1 MKKLFLAIAL
11 IGVGYWF
18 VGSDSTVA
26 LEQRDGSLTYAG
38 YRFDQA
44 EPIVM
49 SGRVLSRRD
58 YRTGR
63 ESDLSPTDFA
73 LGWGRLEDPA
83 IASQFEFSQSNR
95 WYFWRSQTLP
105 IPKSEIAASAA
116 NVHLIPATDAVR
128 DQLAS
133 VAVGDQVTL
142 RGKLVDVLADD
153 GWRWRSSRSRSD
165 TGRGSCEVL
174 LVDSVSGGR
183 RSI

>member
-1 MKKLFLAIAL
+1 MKRFLLLLTIA
-11 IGVGYWF
+11 GFGYWF
-18 VGSDSTVA
+18 TGSDATVA
-26 LEQRDGSLTYAG
+26 LEQVDGGLAYPG
-38 YRFDQA
+38 YRFDNA
-44 EPIVM
+44 EPIEM
-49 SGRVLSRRD
+49 SGRLLSRRD

-73 LGWGRLEDPA
+73 LGWGRLEDPT
-83 IASQFEFSQSNR
+83 IAGQFEFSQSNR

-174 LVDSVSGGR
+174 LVEAVSGGR
-183 RSI
+183 RSS